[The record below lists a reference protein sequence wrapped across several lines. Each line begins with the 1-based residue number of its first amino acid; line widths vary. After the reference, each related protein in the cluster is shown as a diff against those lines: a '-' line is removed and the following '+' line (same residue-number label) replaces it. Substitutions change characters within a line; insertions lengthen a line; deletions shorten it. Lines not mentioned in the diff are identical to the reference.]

1 MPLCDRYCGRYGSGG
16 VVAQFKVGQKKPQ
29 GSGRKKG
36 TPDKIRSEVKDK
48 IEASGYDP
56 ITAMIEIGQVAMDD
70 EDYVLAGNMAKELA
84 QYIYPKRK
92 SVEHTMDGSF
102 MPTGITINFTEDPKP
117 ISKGT
122 VIEHE
127 SETPQD

>member
-1 MPLCDRYCGRYGSGG
+1 M
-16 VVAQFKVGQKKPQ
+16 AQFKVGQKKPQ

-56 ITAMIEIGQVAMDD
+56 IRAMIEIGEEAMTAK
-70 EDYVLAGNMAKELA
+70 DYTLAGNMAKELA

-92 SVEHTMDGSF
+92 SVEHTTDGSF

-117 ISKGT
+117 ISKGN
-122 VIEHE
+122 VIEHQR
-127 SETPQD
+127 ETSKD

>member
-1 MPLCDRYCGRYGSGG
+1 
-16 VVAQFKVGQKKPQ
+16 VAKFKVGQKKPP

-36 TPDKIRSEVKDK
+36 AINKREQEVKDK

-56 ITAMIEIGQVAMDD
+56 IEAMIEIGRIAT
-70 EDYVLAGNMAKELA
+70 EEKDYILSLAAAKELA

-92 SVEHTMDGSF
+92 SVEHTTDGSF

-117 ISKGT
+117 IAQGS

-127 SETPQD
+127 TSKD